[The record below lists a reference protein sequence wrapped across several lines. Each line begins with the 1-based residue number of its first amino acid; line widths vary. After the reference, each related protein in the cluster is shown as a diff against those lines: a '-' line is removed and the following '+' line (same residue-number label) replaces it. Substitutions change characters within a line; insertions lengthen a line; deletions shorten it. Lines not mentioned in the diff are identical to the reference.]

1 MNIFF
6 LSLSLTVKGSY
17 IEQLIRVS
25 DLYNFIRIRIQE
37 IKKIC
42 YGSGSRMYLVKDP
55 EMDPDKKDPG

>member
-17 IEQLIRVS
+17 VEQLIRVS

-37 IKKIC
+37 IKKNLLRIWIQNVPC
-42 YGSGSRMYLVKDP
+42 
-55 EMDPDKKDPG
+55 